1 MKNISIL
8 EINLTNKNQ
17 RFLERLKNAL
27 NSKGFDVI
35 IKNYNNIKSKNPI
48 TKLIKINKLAKK
60 QKKDEFYICLDK
72 FDSADIYLANR
83 I

>member
-48 TKLIKINKLAKK
+48 TKLIKINKLAK
-60 QKKDEFYICLDK
+60 EHETSFNNIVI
-72 FDSADIYLANR
+72 SIIVAAVP
-83 I
+83 

>member
-60 QKKDEFYICLDK
+60 QKNPPCAV
-72 FDSADIYLANR
+72 SS
-83 I
+83 